1 MAAAL
6 ILGLLFALYMANDDG
21 ADPNHGLWLFILLA
35 LLLLFGLAYSLYS
48 VFLYIT

>member
-6 ILGLLFALYMANDDG
+6 ILGLLFALYVANDDG
-21 ADPNHGLWLFILLA
+21 SDEDHGLVLFVLLA
-35 LLLLFGLAYSLYS
+35 LFLLFGLAYSLYS